1 MKRRHF
7 WLVSLFYNQVMRN
20 TLTITLYRMQNITDI
35 ILIAMKQASKLT
47 TRTLYL
53 NKINLNGIET
63 LAMEIT
69 LSKC

>member
-1 MKRRHF
+1 
-7 WLVSLFYNQVMRN
+7 
-20 TLTITLYRMQNITDI
+20 MQNITDI

-69 LSKC
+69 LSKCFLPQ